1 MGRNVL
7 KIVFNEVQGQR
18 TNIQTVETK
27 KTHVQLTVF
36 AINAFD
42 FSHT

>member
-18 TNIQTVETK
+18 TNLQTVETK
-27 KTHVQLTVF
+27 KAQLTVF

>member
-7 KIVFNEVQGQR
+7 KIVFIEVRGQR
-18 TNIQTVETK
+18 TNIQTVEVETK
-27 KTHVQLTVF
+27 KTQRTVF